1 MANNI
6 INNIIVLN
14 RGDSYSFDLTIA
26 DATNEGNYV
35 LANDDAL
42 YLGIMDPNQPFEN
55 AVIKKKFTSED
66 VNGDGTVTIDIKP
79 EDTID
84 LVPGVYYYSIKLH
97 QVNEAESIDKVFTVI
112 NKTKF
117 IVLD

>member
-26 DATNEGNYV
+26 DITNDGDYT
-35 LANDDAL
+35 LSNDDAL
-42 YLGIMDPNQPFEN
+42 YFGIMDPNQPFEN
-55 AVIKKKFTSED
+55 ALIKKKFTADD
-66 VNGDGTVTIDIKP
+66 VNGDGTITIDIKP
-79 EDTID
+79 DDTID
-84 LVPGVYYYSIKLH
+84 LIPGLYYYCIKLH
-97 QVNEAESIDKVFTVI
+97 QVNAEENIDNVYTVI

-117 IVLD
+117 IILD